1 MFWISLCAARR
12 VDGSFLRGAPGA
24 ASQSRR
30 NLPQRVMTQAKTD
43 KAHKLVGSK
52 KVAALLLAMG
62 RPLAARL
69 LKHFDEDEIKMIA
82 QSASDLG
89 SVPKPILDSLIEE
102 FAGLLKSGGDL
113 VASADEVEL
122 LLSGVIP
129 SEQISEIMSQVRSR
143 SLQSIWSRL
152 SEVPESSL
160 AQYLQ
165 KEHPQ
170 VAAVVLAKAIPS
182 QAAGTLGLMPGPVR
196 NDLMRRMLS
205 LKHVMD
211 SPLKHLES
219 VIKEEVLSK
228 TTRNAGPTIYARLAD
243 IINKMDRKQMDEV
256 LHDLEQHRPK
266 EAELVRGL
274 LFTFDD
280 IAKLSQA
287 ARLTLFDQVPP
298 ERTIL
303 ALQGSEPDLRE
314 MILSAVPAR
323 ARRMIEQEIA
333 TGRPA
338 MAKEVTKARRAI
350 ADLALDLIE
359 KGVIELNPQD
369 E

>member
-1 MFWISLCAARR
+1 
-12 VDGSFLRGAPGA
+12 
-24 ASQSRR
+24 
-30 NLPQRVMTQAKTD
+30 MTQAKTD

-160 AQYLQ
+160 AQYRLSEVPESSLAQYLQ

-182 QAAGTLGLMPGPVR
+182 QAAGTLGLMPSPVR